1 MSAFS
6 VNRQLYGRGLRIL
19 RILAYFPVFY
29 FLWEGYLKL
38 AAVNISVI
46 LIGAWYLS
54 FRIRQQDVEKPYYQL
69 WLSFIEGLFAFAVM
83 FWIFIRDSLSEN
95 GPDKML
101 AVGCVLL
108 LARVVTRTLY
118 LLSMLREGMRFFKSG
133 FWSRAATLSINAT
146 MLIYVLELEYYQQI
160 CMGLSMLLAFAS
172 SVSFGYRY
180 YRDPAHRKPL
190 SISNQLTMSRIVL
203 TPVFLWVFFYD
214 GNLNYQDNSLVFK
227 ILAFIMVVAF
237 MVTDFLDGYLA
248 RKWGEV
254 STLGKYLDPFSDKIS
269 NMTVFLC
276 FLASGY
282 ASVWMVALIYFRE
295 ASVETLR
302 TLAAGEGMTMHA
314 RRSGKWK
321 TAIQGTGILII
332 LVGALDPLFAII
344 PNWVEIWEYLPYSV
358 MGIITFITIAS
369 GIDYFASSRD
379 VLKKYV

>member
-146 MLIYVLELEYYQQI
+146 MLIYVLEYKTLVI
-160 CMGLSMLLAFAS
+160 KIGIFNA
-172 SVSFGYRY
+172 
-180 YRDPAHRKPL
+180 
-190 SISNQLTMSRIVL
+190 IS
-203 TPVFLWVFFYD
+203 P
-214 GNLNYQDNSLVFK
+214 
-227 ILAFIMVVAF
+227 
-237 MVTDFLDGYLA
+237 
-248 RKWGEV
+248 
-254 STLGKYLDPFSDKIS
+254 
-269 NMTVFLC
+269 
-276 FLASGY
+276 
-282 ASVWMVALIYFRE
+282 
-295 ASVETLR
+295 
-302 TLAAGEGMTMHA
+302 
-314 RRSGKWK
+314 
-321 TAIQGTGILII
+321 
-332 LVGALDPLFAII
+332 
-344 PNWVEIWEYLPYSV
+344 
-358 MGIITFITIAS
+358 
-369 GIDYFASSRD
+369 
-379 VLKKYV
+379 